1 MSQNTQI
8 NRHRPVMVNE
18 VMALMDLRP
27 GMVVVDGT
35 VGSGGH
41 SEIILKSIL
50 PGGQLIGIDQDH
62 AALNRAKENLSGFG
76 NSFVLVHENFSA
88 INKVIKNLG
97 ISNIDRVLL
106 DLGTSREQL
115 ESNTRGF
122 SFMRDA
128 ALDMRMNTEEQYTA
142 GNLVNKLTEQ
152 KLEQLFKEYGEEPFA
167 KRIAKAIV
175 LARRKSPIKTTVELA
190 QIISRAVPKKVSRK
204 KRIHPATRVFQAL
217 RIAVNKELENL
228 STGLEESYNSLSFGG
243 RFCVLAYHSLED
255 RIVKE
260 FFKKRLTLLTKK
272 PIQPTREEV
281 LANPSA
287 RSAKLR
293 GALKEEVDI
302 LARFK

>member
-1 MSQNTQI
+1 
-8 NRHRPVMVNE
+8 MVNE
-18 VMALMDLRP
+18 VMGLMDLKP

-41 SEIILKSIL
+41 SEMILKSIL
-50 PGGQLIGIDQDH
+50 PGGQLIGIDQDR
-62 AALNRAKENLSGFG
+62 AALKRTKENLSGFG
-76 NSFVLVHENFSA
+76 DSFVLVHENFSA
-88 INKVIKNLG
+88 IHKVAKDLG
-97 ISNIDRVLL
+97 ISKIDRILL

-128 ALDMRMNTEEQYTA
+128 ALDMRMNTEEQYSA

-175 LARRKSPIKTTVELA
+175 SARRKAPIKTTVELA
-190 QIISRAVPKKVSRK
+190 QIICRTVPKNISRK

-217 RIAVNKELENL
+217 RIAVNKEMENL
-228 STGLEESYNSLSFGG
+228 SAGLEEAYSALSFGG
-243 RFCVLAYHSLED
+243 KICVLSYHSLED

-260 FFKKRLTLLTKK
+260 FFKKKLSRLTKK
-272 PIQPTREEV
+272 PIKPTREEV